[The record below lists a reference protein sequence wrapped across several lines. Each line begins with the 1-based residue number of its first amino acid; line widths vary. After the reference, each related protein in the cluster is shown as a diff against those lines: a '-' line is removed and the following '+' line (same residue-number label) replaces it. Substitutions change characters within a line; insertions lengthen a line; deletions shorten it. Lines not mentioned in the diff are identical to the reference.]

1 MHAQKDRI
9 QVQRCHSNSDGT
21 DGNAAFGPEASN
33 TSQFLISDGYRDDQR
48 CWVGITQL
56 IVIIHF

>member
-1 MHAQKDRI
+1 MHARI
-9 QVQRCHSNSDGT
+9 KYRFRNATGNTDGT
-21 DGNAAFGPEASN
+21 DGNAAFGPEARN
-33 TSQFLISDGYRDDQR
+33 TSQFLISDGYRDNQR